1 MASKNLS
8 YPIQEF
14 ECFAIHLARR
24 CHELCGF
31 ASKYH
36 KGSVRSSGVN
46 CGMWWIFHSRTEEHE
61 KLIKTYNIDMGD
73 YNRIRLR

>member
-1 MASKNLS
+1 MPDTKLS
-8 YPIQEF
+8 CPKQEF

-36 KGSVRSSGVN
+36 KGSIGSSGIN
-46 CGMWWIFHSRTEEHE
+46 CGMWWIFHSRAEEHE
-61 KLIKTYNIDMGD
+61 KLIKQFNIDNRDYNI
-73 YNRIRLR
+73 IKS